1 MKKLTNISILVVFIL
16 CSTICRAAN
25 DSTIVHNFSDLI
37 TAGKLNLVKP
47 YTEGPVT
54 DGSGITYTCSGNVTF
69 GSYNAQICLN
79 FTGTGDT
86 VTTTLIRNLKKI
98 RFIMYSSYDNFDP
111 SSIKVRLSTDGIS
124 WGEPLTTTTLLK
136 NSCETS
142 EFTACDYYVKI
153 CTSSNKAFSIPEIR
167 YWLSRDFCNCFPYAP

>member
-25 DSTIVHNFSDLI
+25 DSTIVHNFSNLI
-37 TAGKLNLVKP
+37 AAGKLTLVKP

-54 DGSGITYTCSGNVTF
+54 DGITYTCSGNVTF
-69 GSYNAQICLN
+69 GMYDSQLCLN

-86 VTTTLIRNLKKI
+86 VTTSLIRNLKYILFYTYSSSSVLASKI
-98 RFIMYSSYDNFDP
+98 R
-111 SSIKVRLSTDGIS
+111 VRLSTDGVH
-124 WGEPLTTTTLLK
+124 WGEPLAVEDL
-136 NSCETS
+136 TS
-142 EFTACDYYVKI
+142 GSGDIDFTACDYYVKI

>member
-1 MKKLTNISILVVFIL
+1 MKKLTNISIFVVFIL

-54 DGSGITYTCSGNVTF
+54 DGITYTCSGNVTF
-69 GSYNAQICLN
+69 GSYSAQICLN
-79 FTGTGDT
+79 FTGRGDT
-86 VTTTLIRNLKKI
+86 VTTSLIRNLRQVRLYYLPENAIAASSLKI
-98 RFIMYSSYDNFDP
+98 
-111 SSIKVRLSTDGIS
+111 RLSTDGVNWS
-124 WGEPLTTTTLLK
+124 EPLTTTSGTE
-136 NSCETS
+136 SGSTTIT
-142 EFTACDYYVKI
+142 FDPCDYYVKI
-153 CTSSNKAFSIPEIR
+153 CTSSNKAFSIPEID